1 MELLQILWFYFGR
14 IVFSALSLFQTVL
27 IVRAILS
34 WIPPVRRSRF
44 FWVLDRI
51 TEPFLRPIRN
61 VLRKISWLR
70 EVPIDF
76 SSLILFII
84 IDIAMMLLGIVL

>member
-1 MELLQILWFYFGR
+1 MIILQYLGR
-14 IVFSALSLFQTVL
+14 IVLWALSLFQTVL

-44 FWVLDRI
+44 FWVLDKI

-61 VLRKISWLR
+61 ILYKISWMRQL
-70 EVPIDF
+70 PIDF

-84 IDIAMMLLGIVL
+84 IDLAIMMLSIIL

>member
-1 MELLQILWFYFGR
+1 MVFLYYLARIALW
-14 IVFSALSLFQTVL
+14 ALSIFQTVL

-44 FWVLDRI
+44 FWFLDKI
-51 TEPFLRPIRN
+51 TEPFLRRQI
-61 VLRKISWLR
+61 LFKISWLR
-70 EVPIDF
+70 QIPIDF

-84 IDIAMMLLGIVL
+84 IDFAIMMLSFIL